1 MLRLYRL
8 IRNFWILKIELIK
21 RRENDLQK
29 VRREYEESVIK
40 YEADLAA
47 VKKRHQD
54 SLGELVEQV
63 ENLTR
68 VKNKLE
74 KESSQLQMEL
84 LDANSQLE
92 EITKAKVKI
101 EGCLRVAEEH
111 VVDYRNKIEE
121 NALVIN
127 ELSVLKT
134 KLLNENSEYLQ
145 LLEDAESKVINYFW
159 SMYK

>member
-8 IRNFWILKIELIK
+8 IRNFWTLKIELIK

>member
-1 MLRLYRL
+1 
-8 IRNFWILKIELIK
+8 
-21 RRENDLQK
+21 
-29 VRREYEESVIK
+29 
-40 YEADLAA
+40 
-47 VKKRHQD
+47 
-54 SLGELVEQV
+54 
-63 ENLTR
+63 
-68 VKNKLE
+68 
-74 KESSQLQMEL
+74 MEL

-145 LLEDAESKVINYFW
+145 LLEDAESKVINYF
-159 SMYK
+159 